1 MDDFGLEKPRIAKLI
16 GSNYRP
22 WSIQI
27 RTLLRGLGLW
37 DVVEARLKST
47 VVKETT
53 GAPEKPKEGQ
63 EAPKDPKLVAKDAKA
78 SSLIMGL
85 CSQEALDHILL
96 YDSASAQ

>member
-1 MDDFGLEKPRIAKLI
+1 MDDFGLEKPRIAKLT

-22 WSIQI
+22 WSIQV
-27 RTLLRGLGLW
+27 RTLLRGLDLW
-37 DVVEARLKST
+37 DIVEAGLKST
-47 VVKETT
+47 I
-53 GAPEKPKEGQ
+53 AEKPTEGQ
-63 EAPKDPKLVAKDAKA
+63 EAPKAPKLVAKDAKA